1 MYKHYILCLMSIC
14 LFISLSYCKRLQN
27 VLVLIGDD
35 AGFESPVYNNNIC
48 KTPNL
53 MKLAERSVIFKQA
66 YTSVSSCS
74 PSRSAILSGLPQH
87 QNGMYGLHHSVHH
100 FNSFDKVQSL
110 PLLLQKAGI
119 RTGIIGKKHVGP
131 EYVYPFD
138 FSQTE
143 ENHSILQIGRNI
155 TYMKNYL
162 RQFLNSNDTRPFFMY
177 IGFHDPHRCGA
188 THPEYGSFCEK
199 FGNGEPG
206 MGSIVDWQPVHYKP
220 DDVIVPYFVQ
230 DTPIARADIA
240 AQYTTIS
247 RLDQGIGLM
256 IKELELAGVLDDTLI
271 IYSSDNGIPFPNGR
285 TNLFDA
291 GMAEPMLI
299 SSPYNTQRWAQQ
311 SDAMVSLVD
320 IVPTVLEWFGL
331 HYPDYKL
338 NKQPVKLTGKSL
350 LPILSEEPTNGWDHV
365 YASHDLHE
373 VTMYY
378 PMRVLRNRQFKLIH
392 NLNYKMP
399 FPIDQ
404 DFYLSPTFQ
413 DILTRTRHKENL
425 NWTKSLKTYYYRT
438 QWELYDILNDPQELN
453 NLAYNK
459 QYLDVIKSLKIE
471 LNQWQNVTADPWIC
485 APNGVLEASGT
496 YKSHPSCLPL
506 DNDTDEE
513 DDELINRYTVHIN

>member
-1 MYKHYILCLMSIC
+1 MFLHNVGIIFFVLNYVTVH
-14 LFISLSYCKRLQN
+14 CKPKN
-27 VLVLIGDD
+27 VLVLLGDD
-35 AGFESPVYNNNIC
+35 VGFESQIYDNKIC

-53 MKLAERSVIFKQA
+53 NKLASRSVVFNQA

-74 PSRSAILSGLPQH
+74 PSRSAILTGLPQH

-100 FNSFDKVQSL
+100 FNSFDDVRSL
-110 PLLLQKAGI
+110 PYLLQKAGI

-131 EYVYPFD
+131 EYVYPFE

-155 TYMKNYL
+155 TYMRHYL
-162 RQFLNSNDTRPFFMY
+162 HKFLHNNDSRPFLMY
-177 IGFHDPHRCGA
+177 IGFHDPHRCGHV
-188 THPEYGSFCEK
+188 HPEFGSFCEK

-206 MGSIVDWQPVHYKP
+206 MGVIPDWKPVSYNT
-220 DDVIVPYFVQ
+220 DDILVPYFIQ
-230 DTPIARADIA
+230 NTEIAKQDIA

-285 TNLFDA
+285 TNLYDA

-299 SSPYNTQRWAQQ
+299 SSPSDTHRWGQK
-311 SDAMVSLVD
+311 SEAMVNLVD

-331 HYPDYKL
+331 DYPTYKL
-338 NKQPVKLTGKSL
+338 NKQIVKLTGKSL
-350 LPILSEEPTNGWDHV
+350 LPILHEEPTSGWNSV

-378 PMRVLRNRQFKLIH
+378 PMRVLRKRQYKLIH
-392 NLNYKMP
+392 NINYKMP

-413 DILTRTRHKENL
+413 DLLNRTRHKKNL
-425 NWTKSLKTYYYRT
+425 NWTKSLKSYYYRP
-438 QWELYDILNDPQELN
+438 QWELYNIINDPQELK

-459 QYLDVIKSLKIE
+459 QFIDVLRSLKVE
-471 LNQWQNVTADPWIC
+471 LNQWQNITNDPWIC
-485 APNGVLEASGT
+485 APGGVLEASGT
-496 YKSHPSCLPL
+496 YKYTPSCLPL
-506 DNDTDEE
+506 DNDTEEQYDESE
-513 DDELINRYTVHIN
+513 YTISVV